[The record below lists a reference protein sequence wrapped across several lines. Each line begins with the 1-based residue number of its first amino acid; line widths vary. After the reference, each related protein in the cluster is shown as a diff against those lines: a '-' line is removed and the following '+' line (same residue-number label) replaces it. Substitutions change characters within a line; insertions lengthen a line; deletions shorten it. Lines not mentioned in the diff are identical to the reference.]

1 LPLSLAPQAR
11 SYELD
16 FDSGP
21 KGKLLGTLTLKE
33 ALNMQLS
40 REKPW
45 SAKAKARQ
53 WTGAWMAEAE
63 PFPAWFRECS
73 LPLTKHRATGKRV
86 NLRPRFLVVLRPL
99 AEGDGLRIATQH
111 D

>member
-1 LPLSLAPQAR
+1 
-11 SYELD
+11 
-16 FDSGP
+16 
-21 KGKLLGTLTLKE
+21 
-33 ALNMQLS
+33 
-40 REKPW
+40 
-45 SAKAKARQ
+45 
-53 WTGAWMAEAE
+53 MAEAE